1 MASAVKKE
9 AIMARIAPVDP
20 AQTSADV
27 KATLDG
33 VKAKL
38 GGVPNIFRTMA
49 VAPSV
54 LDGYLAFSGA
64 VAKGKLSAGLR
75 EQIALVTAG
84 VNGCDYCASAHQA
97 IGKMVGLGAD
107 DIVRALK
114 GDAAD
119 AKTKAALVLA
129 KKIAV
134 DRGVVSDDD
143 LAAAKAAGWSDA
155 DILEIVANVAL
166 NLFTN
171 YFNHIAGTDVDF
183 PKVDARRAAA

>member
-1 MASAVKKE
+1 MP
-9 AIMARIAPVDP
+9 RINPVDP
-20 AQTSADV
+20 AQASGDV
-27 KATLDG
+27 KATLEA

-38 GGVPNIFRTMA
+38 GGVPNIVRTMA

-64 VAKGKLSAGLR
+64 AAKGKLPAALR

-84 VNGCDYCASAHQA
+84 VNACDYCASAHQA
-97 IGKMVGLGAD
+97 LGKMAGLNVD
-107 DIVRALK
+107 DIARALK

-119 AKTKAALVLA
+119 AKSKAALVLA
-129 KKIAV
+129 RKLVV
-134 DRGVVSDDD
+134 DRGMVSDAD
-143 LAAAKAAGWSDA
+143 LAAAKSAGWSDA
-155 DILEIVANVAL
+155 DVLEIVANVAL

-171 YFNHIAGTDVDF
+171 YFNHVAGTDVDF

>member
-1 MASAVKKE
+1 MPRINPIDPASA
-9 AIMARIAPVDP
+9 
-20 AQTSADV
+20 SADV
-27 KATLDG
+27 RATLDA

-64 VAKGKLSAGLR
+64 VGKGKLPAALR

-84 VNGCDYCASAHQA
+84 ANACDYCASAHQA
-97 IGKMVGLGAD
+97 LGKMAGLGAD
-107 DIVRALK
+107 DIALALK

-119 AKTKAALVLA
+119 AKAKAALVLA
-129 KKIAV
+129 RKLV
-134 DRGVVSDDD
+134 LDRGIVTDAD
-143 LAAAKAAGWSDA
+143 LAATQNAGWSEA
-155 DILEIVANVAL
+155 DVLEIVANVAL

-171 YFNHIAGTDVDF
+171 YFNHVAGTDVDF